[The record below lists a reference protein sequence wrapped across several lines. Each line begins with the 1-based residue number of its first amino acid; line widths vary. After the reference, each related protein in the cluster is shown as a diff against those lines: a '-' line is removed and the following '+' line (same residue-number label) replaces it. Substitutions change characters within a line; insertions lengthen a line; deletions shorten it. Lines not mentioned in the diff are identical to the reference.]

1 MKRERK
7 ISVETSLQTRFV
19 VKLNPDAY
27 SRSFI
32 AVAPKIFN
40 RQKQILIEEVPSLP
54 RVNRNYA

>member
-32 AVAPKIFN
+32 AVAPKIFI